1 MNPTV
6 QRLTTTLSARFQ
18 ATHLEIID
26 RSAEHRGHRAMRDR
40 SSTSDTDS
48 THLHIILVSA
58 QFCGMS
64 RVARH
69 RAVYD
74 ALAAE
79 FRGILHAAQIS
90 AHTPEEWA
98 ALPRTI

>member
-6 QRLTTTLSARFQ
+6 QRLTATLTARFQ
-18 ATHLEIID
+18 PTHLEIID
-26 RSAEHRGHRAMRDR
+26 HSAAHRGHEAMRDR

-48 THLHIILVSA
+48 THLHIIIVSA
-58 QFCGMS
+58 QFLGMS

-79 FRGILHAAQIS
+79 FTGTLHAAQIS
-90 AHTPEEWA
+90 THTPEEWA
-98 ALPRTI
+98 ALSRTI